1 MCRRSS
7 FSVSVDTRD
16 IVTVVKRVRIY
27 ECYTLSNFA
36 KKLIDGINKV
46 IARAMSFVITDSYC
60 HLALMSLA
68 DTRFLARIICS

>member
-1 MCRRSS
+1 MCRRCA

-36 KKLIDGINKV
+36 KKLIDGIN
-46 IARAMSFVITDSYC
+46 
-60 HLALMSLA
+60 
-68 DTRFLARIICS
+68 